1 VRAFIREWVD
11 YVRRAA
17 ETGMSRDG
25 AVATLTAMTDRYP
38 MDVGQDGMAPMVMK
52 LNAANLHDCATG
64 SGIHRR
70 CCGTSRAAGPR

>member
-1 VRAFIREWVD
+1 MRAFIREWVD
-11 YVRRAA
+11 YVRCAA

-25 AVATLTAMTDRYP
+25 AGATLTAMTDRYP
-38 MDVGQDGMAPMVMK
+38 MDVRQDGMAPMEM
-52 LNAANLHDCATG
+52 NLHDYATG